1 MKEENNLYKAVKLSY
16 KGFMTR
22 AENGVSILF
31 EWKGY
36 TFLEGDNYA
45 RKVETSFFIIDPLD
59 NTYLISES
67 DMFHLVKINF
77 CYNQEYKDEMM
88 DDKLD
93 ELLVLSQL

>member
-1 MKEENNLYKAVKLSY
+1 MEYKAVKLSY
-16 KGFMTR
+16 NGYMER
-22 AENGVSILF
+22 AKNGVSILF

-36 TFLEGDNYA
+36 RFAEGDNYD
-45 RKVETSFFIIDPLD
+45 RKVETSFFIFD
-59 NTYLISES
+59 NKGDTYLISES
-67 DMFHLVKINF
+67 DMFHFVKINF